1 MAAVADEPLPHRWL
15 YPSAVP
21 QGPDDALA
29 VLTDAQVDEYHRT
42 GCCVLDGLWP
52 AALVARVKA
61 DAERIFRGGGE
72 QTAAHSGLNSN
83 LMSFPS
89 NESDALNELTLHP
102 RLLTAMS
109 ELLRLP
115 PTELRLAQSELWEKS
130 AANNN
135 HGNSDQRTHMGKLLP
150 QRLLPQPHEAAVRR
164 RLYQPHATR
173 AAAPAGARVGGHDR
187 LLG

>member
-1 MAAVADEPLPHRWL
+1 MAAADEPLPHRWL

-21 QGPDDALA
+21 QGPDDAPT

-109 ELLRLP
+109 QLLRAP

-135 HGNSDQRTHMGKLLP
+135 HGNSDQRTHMGKRGAPLCVFC
-150 QRLLPQPHEAAVRR
+150 RSSRSC
-164 RLYQPHATR
+164 R
-173 AAAPAGARVGGHDR
+173 AAQTLSTTRCSCRRPSRSSSR
-187 LLG
+187 SS